1 MATILIVDDE
11 PDIREVIRFALE
23 GTGFRVLEAGHA
35 DEARKLMQ
43 AEEPD
48 LVLLDWMLP
57 GRSGLELAQ
66 QLKQNPKTRGVPII
80 MVSARGE
87 EEDRIR
93 GLETGADDY
102 IAKPFS
108 PREMVARVNAVL
120 RRSRPEEP
128 SEQIEIGG
136 LRIDNVSHRV
146 TAAGQR
152 IEVAPTEFRL
162 LHFLMSHAERAF
174 TRSQLLDQVWGEQI
188 YVEERTVDVHVRRL
202 RKALETPATTTCC
215 RRSEA
220 WVTAFPTNSEGL
232 SRRAERLSRPWVPC
246 LQCAPEASPLVRT
259 RGGTYNGPF
268 FSQGLT
274 PCVPPAFPCRPSRRP
289 PRTRRWPAIG

>member
-1 MATILIVDDE
+1 MATVLVVDDE

-23 GTGFRVLEAGHA
+23 GASFRVLEAGHA
-35 DEARKLMQ
+35 DDARKLLLSDS
-43 AEEPD
+43 PD

-66 QLKQNPKTRGVPII
+66 QLKQNAKTRSVPII

-87 EEDRIR
+87 EEDRVK

-120 RRSRPEEP
+120 RRAKPEGLADE
-128 SEQIEIGG
+128 IEIGG

-146 TAAGQR
+146 SAEGKR
-152 IEVAPTEFRL
+152 IDIAPTEYRL
-162 LHFLMSHAERAF
+162 LHFLMTHADRAF
-174 TRSQLLDQVWGEQI
+174 SRSQLLDQVWGDQV

-202 RKALETPATTTCC
+202 RKALE
-215 RRSEA
+215 
-220 WVTAFPTNSEGL
+220 VTGHD
-232 SRRAERLSRPWVPC
+232 RL
-246 LQCAPEASPLVRT
+246 LQTVRGVGY
-259 RGGTYNGPF
+259 R
-268 FSQGLT
+268 FSDKD
-274 PCVPPAFPCRPSRRP
+274 
-289 PRTRRWPAIG
+289 